1 MSYTVNGAEFDSE
14 PRPGQ
19 CLRTFVRAL
28 GFHGV
33 KKGCDAGDCGACTV
47 WLDGL
52 PVHSCITP
60 AIRAQGHEV
69 TTIEGLGTPDN
80 LHPMQRQFRD
90 APGFQC
96 GFCTAG
102 MIMTAATFTD
112 DQKQDLPRA
121 FKGNLCR
128 CTGYRAIE
136 DAVNGVV
143 GIEAAK
149 PGEAVGTS
157 VGAPAATGVVTGTVE
172 FTMDTEMEGMLHL
185 KVLHSPHAHARIVA
199 IDKSAAL
206 AVPAVVRVYT
216 FEDVPKKRYSTAIHT
231 DHLVDPDDTYMLDN
245 VVRFVGQR
253 VVAVLA
259 ESISA
264 AEEGCRAVVVEYE
277 MLPAVFDP
285 EEAMTDG
292 APQLHTYDDPF
303 AHDKKRNILL
313 ELHGEIGDV
322 EAGFAEA
329 DVIHQATYFSPR
341 VQHAHLETHGSIAW
355 MENGRLNVRTASQS
369 PSIAKLKLAHLF
381 SLRPDQLRVFCKRVG
396 GGFGGKQELIS
407 EDLPALA
414 TLDTGRP
421 VSWEFSRTEEFTT
434 ASPRH
439 PMKVTVKLGAKADG
453 TLTAF
458 QYRNVSNT
466 GAYGNH
472 GGETLF
478 AAAAAIALYRCP
490 TKKFDGW
497 SVYTN
502 TVPSGA
508 LRGYGMTQPGYAVEC
523 AIHELA
529 VKLGMDP
536 AALRRHNVVRPGD
549 RLLAI
554 GDHADD
560 VEFTEDG
567 ITECIDLVDEAL
579 RCDNSGGDLGDDW
592 LVGAGAATSLHETA
606 PPTDHISDAWAT
618 LGDDGTYEIAVG
630 TVEFGEGTSTVH
642 VQIAATNLGTTPSRI
657 RLVQSDTDRTGF
669 DTGAFASAGM
679 FVAGNAVNYASS
691 ALRKRMLGF
700 AAAHVGVDVADCS
713 MDDDGIVCADT
724 RLTLAE
730 LLEAGRARGVRFA
743 EARKAFGS
751 PRSVTSNTHGFRIAV
766 HRVTGEIRVLY
777 SVHAADAGVV
787 INHAQAHG
795 QVEGGVAMGLGFALT
810 ENFHVDAAGVMVN
823 PNLRNYR
830 IPTFADVPRTEI
842 LWVKSSDSVGPMK
855 AKGMAECCINPIA
868 PALANALE
876 DATGVRFRDLPF
888 SPERIYERIYV
899 RHGAATPAERGVD
912 GALEP
917 ERAR

>member
-1 MSYTVNGAEFDSE
+1 MTYTVNGQTFDQE

-19 CLRTFVRAL
+19 CLRTHLRSL
-28 GFHGV
+28 GCHGV

-47 WLDGL
+47 WLDGH

-60 AIRAQGHEV
+60 AFRADGHAV
-69 TTIEGLGTPDN
+69 TTIEGLGTPEN
-80 LHPMQRQFRD
+80 LHPMQKQFRD

-102 MIMTAATFTD
+102 MIMTSATFTD
-112 DQKQDLPRA
+112 EQKKDLPRA
-121 FKGNLCR
+121 LKGNLCR

-136 DAVNGVV
+136 DAINGVAE
-143 GIEAAK
+143 IEEAK
-149 PGEAVGTS
+149 PGQAVGTS
-157 VGAPAATGVVTGTVE
+157 VGAPAAVGVVTGTVE

-185 KVLHSPHAHARIVA
+185 KVVHSPHAHARIVS
-199 IDKSAAL
+199 IDKAAAL
-206 AVPAVVRVYT
+206 AVPGVHRVYT
-216 FEDVPKKRYSTAIHT
+216 WEDVPRRRYSTAIHT
-231 DHLVDPDDTYMLDN
+231 DHLVDPDDTYMLDD
-245 VVRFVGQR
+245 VVRFAGQR

-259 ESISA
+259 DTVHA
-264 AEEGCRAVVVEYE
+264 ADEGCRQVVVEYE
-277 MLPAVFDP
+277 ILPAVFDP

-292 APQLHTYDDPF
+292 APQLHRYDDPF
-303 AHDKKRNILL
+303 AHDKDRNILL
-313 ELHGEIGDV
+313 ELHGEIGDT
-322 EAGFAEA
+322 EAGFADA
-329 DVIHQATYFSPR
+329 DVIHEATYFSPR

-369 PSIAKLKLAHLF
+369 PSVAKLKLAHLF
-381 SLRPDQLRVFCKRVG
+381 SLRPDQLRVFCVRVG

-414 TLDTGRP
+414 AMDTGRP
-421 VSWEFSRTEEFTT
+421 VSWEFTREEEFTT

-439 PMKVTVKLGAKADG
+439 PMKTTVKLGAKADG

-458 QYRNVSNT
+458 GYRNVSNT

-478 AAAAAIALYRCP
+478 AAGAAIALYRCP
-490 TKKFDGW
+490 NKKFDAW

-529 VKLGMDP
+529 VKLGIDP
-536 AALRRHNVVRPGD
+536 SELRRRNVVRPGD
-549 RLLAI
+549 ALLALS
-554 GDHADD
+554 DHADD

-567 ITECIDLVDEAL
+567 ITECIDLVDRAL
-579 RCDNSGGDLGDDW
+579 RLDDSGSDLGPEW

-618 LGDDGTYEIAVG
+618 LRDDGTYEIAVG

-642 VQIAATNLGTTPSRI
+642 VQIAATNLGTTPDRI
-657 RLVQSDTDRTGF
+657 HLVQSDTDRTGF

-679 FVAGNAVNYASS
+679 FVAGNAVNYAST
-691 ALRKRMLGF
+691 ALRNRILGF
-700 AAAHVGVDVADCS
+700 AATHSGVDVGDCA
-713 MDDDGIVCADT
+713 MDDDGVICGDG

-730 LLEAGRARGVRFA
+730 LIEAGRTRSVRFT
-743 EARKAFGS
+743 ESRKAYGS

-766 HRVTGEIRVLY
+766 HRVTGEIRILY
-777 SVHAADAGVV
+777 SVHATDAGVI
-787 INHAQAHG
+787 INPAQVRG
-795 QVEGGVAMGLGFALT
+795 QVDGGVAMGIGFALT
-810 ENFHVDAAGVMVN
+810 ENFHVDADGVMSN

-830 IPTFADVPRTEI
+830 IPTYADVPRTE
-842 LWVKSSDSVGPMK
+842 LLLVESTDSVGPMK
-855 AKGMAECCINPIA
+855 AKGMAECCINPVA

-888 SPERIYERIYV
+888 TPERIFDRLIP
-899 RHGAATPAERGVD
+899 AT
-912 GALEP
+912 
-917 ERAR
+917 

>member
-1 MSYTVNGAEFDSE
+1 MTYTVNGATFDAE
-14 PRPGQ
+14 PDPGQ
-19 CLRTFVRAL
+19 CLRTFVRSL
-28 GFHGV
+28 GVHGV

-47 WLDGL
+47 WLDGN

-60 AIRAQGHEV
+60 AFRADGREV
-69 TTIEGLGTPDN
+69 TTIEGLGTPDD
-80 LHPMQRQFRD
+80 LHPMQEQFRE

-112 DQKQDLPRA
+112 EQMQNLPRA
-121 FKGNLCR
+121 LKGNLCR

-136 DAVNGVV
+136 DAVNGVRSV
-143 GIEAAK
+143 EEAK
-149 PGEAVGTS
+149 PGQAVGTS

-172 FTMDTEMEGMLHL
+172 FTMDTAMEGMLHI
-185 KVLHSPHAHARIVA
+185 KVLHSPHAHARIVS

-206 AVPAVVRVYT
+206 AVPGVHRVYT
-216 FEDVPKKRYSTAIHT
+216 WEDVPRKRYSTAIHT

-245 VVRFVGQR
+245 VVRFAGQR

-259 ESISA
+259 DSVRA
-264 AEEGCRAVVVEYE
+264 ADEGARKVVVQYE
-277 MLPAVFDP
+277 VLPAVFDP
-285 EEAMTDG
+285 EEAMADG
-292 APQLHTYDDPF
+292 APQLHRYDDPF
-303 AHDKKRNILL
+303 AHDMDHNILV

-322 EAGFAEA
+322 ETGFAEA
-329 DVIHQATYFSPR
+329 DVIHEGTYFSPR
-341 VQHAHLETHGSIAW
+341 VQHAHLETHGTIAW
-355 MENGRLNVRTASQS
+355 MEDGRLNVRTASQS
-369 PSIAKLKLAHLF
+369 PSIAKLKLSHLF
-381 SLRPDQLRVFCKRVG
+381 SLRPDQLRVFCTRVG

-421 VSWEFSRTEEFTT
+421 VSWEFTREEEFTT

-439 PMKVTVKLGAKADG
+439 PMKCTVKLGAKADG

-458 QYRNVSNT
+458 GYRNVSNT

-478 AAAAAIALYRCP
+478 AAGAAIALYRCP
-490 TKKFDGW
+490 NKKFDAW

-529 VKLGMDP
+529 LKLGMDP
-536 AALRRHNVVRPGD
+536 MEVRRRNVILPGD
-549 RLLAI
+549 GLLAI
-554 GDHADD
+554 ADHADD
-560 VEFTEDG
+560 VAFTEDG

-579 RCDNSGGDLGDDW
+579 RRDDSGRELGDDW

-618 LGDDGTYEIAVG
+618 LRDDGIYEIAVG

-657 RLVQSDTDRTGF
+657 LLVQSDTDKTGF

-679 FVAGNAVNYASS
+679 FVAGNAVNYAST
-691 ALRKRMLGF
+691 ALRSRILGF
-700 AAAHVGVDVADCS
+700 AASHTGVDVADCA
-713 MDDDGIVCADT
+713 MDDDGVVCGDT

-730 LLEAGRARGVRFA
+730 LIEAGRARGIRFT
-743 EARKAFGS
+743 ESRKAYGS

-766 HRVTGEIRVLY
+766 HRVTGEIRILY
-777 SVHAADAGVV
+777 SVHATDAGVV
-787 INHAQAHG
+787 INPAQVRG
-795 QVEGGVAMGLGFALT
+795 QVDGGVAMGIGFALT
-810 ENFHVDAAGVMVN
+810 ENFRVDDKGVVVN

-830 IPTFADVPRTEI
+830 IPTFADVPRTE
-842 LWVKSSDSVGPMK
+842 LLLVPSTDSVGPMK
-855 AKGMAECCINPIA
+855 AKGMAECCINPVA

-888 SPERIYERIYV
+888 TPERIF
-899 RHGAATPAERGVD
+899 
-912 GALEP
+912 
-917 ERAR
+917 ARLP